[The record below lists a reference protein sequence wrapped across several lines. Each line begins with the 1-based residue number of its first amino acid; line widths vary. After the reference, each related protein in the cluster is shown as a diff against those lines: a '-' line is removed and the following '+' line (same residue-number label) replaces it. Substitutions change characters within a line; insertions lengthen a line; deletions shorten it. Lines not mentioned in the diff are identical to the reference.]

1 MKHKKK
7 KPKIL
12 FQSKCCSLIQEEQ
25 TANLNWIKVLD
36 MDHRVIGQFELPKPQ
51 DLQEIISELIRIC
64 AEKDDRLIAFFLK
77 KLLPEEIED
86 VREAADF
93 GCLYLI
99 FGEERVYRI
108 GNTAVI
114 TFV

>member
-12 FQSKCCSLIQEEQ
+12 FQSKCCFLTQEQQPEIV
-25 TANLNWIKVLD
+25 NWIEVLD

-51 DLQEIISELIRIC
+51 DLQEIINELTRIC

-99 FGEERVYRI
+99 FGKERVYRI